1 MADAAS
7 QLKNGGV
14 DVFAIGYGT
23 GVVPSQLEAIGS
35 RPSYVFTPQ
44 TSSLPIVSSQ
54 IISRITQGNMQ
65 TKLEA
70 WLVP

>member
-1 MADAAS
+1 MADATS

-70 WLVP
+70 